1 MQIRAYIAHFIT
13 ISVILIMAACSV
25 ASRSSHADRE
35 IVPIPV
41 PPDQWHSANADT
53 TAQSQNNHPSM
64 PGTETAPTTA
74 ASAKDSTDNS
84 LILTDTL
91 QISDSNTKETIV
103 ISDTTTIAADT
114 VQQDSVQP
122 KPMFNDIVSYSADD
136 SIKFSVLS
144 KEMFLYKNGFVKYM
158 STELKADSIAMNM
171 STNIAY
177 ASGVKDTAGVIVGKP
192 KFKDGSQEF
201 ESLDLKYNF
210 KTGKGFVK
218 EIITQQGEG
227 YIQGKLTKKMSD
239 SIYCVKD
246 GWYTT
251 CDHHDHPHFYIRM
264 SKAKMIRD
272 KKVVSGFANLYIE
285 DVPLPLAIPFGFF
298 PITKKGTSGV
308 IMPTY
313 GEERMRGFNLRDG
326 GYYWFINDYVD
337 LSVTGTIYTN
347 GSWGLNMGSNYRKR
361 YKFTGNFN
369 FSMSRN
375 HTSEKGT
382 PDYTQSKD
390 WSLRWTHSQDA
401 KANPYTTF
409 SASVDMSSAS
419 DNYYNSTSINDIA
432 NQRKQSSISWSK
444 KWPDRPFNITASF
457 THNQNSRDTSI
468 SLSFPNLV
476 FRVSQ
481 IYPFRR
487 KERVGKLRWYENIG
501 FTYNAEVKNTI
512 TTKESQLGESF
523 KHMARDWQNGFQHSI
538 PLSTSF
544 NLLKDLSLSPS
555 INYKGVAYLSSIRK
569 GNWVTDSTMP
579 NYGYIP
585 TDTIY
590 GLHYAHNYTT
600 SLSLAYNPT
609 VYGMY
614 QFKPDSKVFAIRH
627 VIRPSASIS
636 YAPNLGIDPK
646 NYWKTYLDRNGV
658 EQKYSIF
665 EGKLYGTPTGSERS
679 QQSGSLN
686 LSIDNNVEMKVRN
699 DQDTTGKE
707 EYKKIKLLES
717 FRIASSYNFFA
728 DSMRWSTISLSAR
741 TKVFN
746 NKVNINLSGTL
757 DPYAINANAVRIN
770 KYNGGIGR
778 LTRVSASSGIQFS
791 SDNGKKKEEKNDI
804 LNGHYDEYMDFEVP
818 WSISLDYT
826 FSYSKTYSR
835 NTAEGATRP
844 LSKNTISQMVRVN
857 GDFSLTPKWKFGYST
872 GYDFQQKEVTAT
884 SFNISRDLHCWEMT
898 FSCIPFGTH
907 QSYNFQINVRSSMLR
922 DLKLTKKDSWY
933 DRR

>member
-13 ISVILIMAACSV
+13 ISVILVMAACSV

-35 IVPIPV
+35 IVPTPV
-41 PPDQWHSANADT
+41 PPDQWHTADADT
-53 TAQSQNNHPSM
+53 TAQSQDKRQSEPATDL
-64 PGTETAPTTA
+64 PTA
-74 ASAKDSTDNS
+74 ASAKDTTAV
-84 LILTDTL
+84 ILTDSL
-91 QISDSNTKETIV
+91 QISDSNAKETIV
-103 ISDTTTIAADT
+103 ISDTTTMAADT
-114 VQQDSVQP
+114 VQQDSAQA

-136 SIKFSVLS
+136 SIKFSVQS

-171 STNIAY
+171 SSNIAY

-409 SASVDMSSAS
+409 SASVDMSSAT

-512 TTKESQLGESF
+512 TTKESELGESF

-544 NLLKDLSLSPS
+544 NLVKDLSLSPS

-600 SLSLAYNPT
+600 SVSLAYNPT

-707 EYKKIKLLES
+707 EFKKIKLLES